1 MTDKQITL
9 TMRSILEKLGPD
21 ASLEEEFD
29 KIVENQSKLSF
40 RERKLVVLI
49 VARQR
54 YLKENPEIV
63 EEAVV
68 EQENNS

>member
-29 KIVENQSKLSF
+29 KIMENQSKLSF

-63 EEAVV
+63 EEVVV

>member
-21 ASLEEEFD
+21 VSLEEEFD
-29 KIVENQSKLSF
+29 KIMENQSKLSF

>member
-29 KIVENQSKLSF
+29 KIMENQSKLSF